1 MCMSHLCGV
10 FDLQCEGVKVLGV
23 FPQVSHVIFAAH
35 PEISISAA
43 SLQIIQ
49 LLLKVSD
56 LREHSSRSISISM
69 TGAQKWLCE
78 RDYQTLP
85 PPVFQSWQ
93 GLTLSS
99 AAGVSP
105 VLSQTR
111 PATKHKQTHF
121 RSVCAGHMRLDLSD
135 SGSSDLQCCTC
146 ADGALDA
153 GGATPAGFGWAGGAL
168 LWAAR
173 DNTTTQQDFTP

>member
-10 FDLQCEGVKVLGV
+10 FDIQCEGVEVLRV

-43 SLQIIQ
+43 SLQFIQ

-69 TGAQKWLCE
+69 TGAQKGQCT
-78 RDYQTLP
+78 RDSQTLP

-93 GLTLSS
+93 GLNLSS
-99 AAGVSP
+99 AACVSP

-121 RSVCAGHMRLDLSD
+121 RSVCAGHMRRELFDAGPSVF
-135 SGSSDLQCCTC
+135 QCCTW
-146 ADGALDA
+146 ADGALYA
-153 GGATPAGFGWAGGAL
+153 GGTTAAGFGWAGAL

-173 DNTTTQQDFTP
+173 DNTTTQQDFTS